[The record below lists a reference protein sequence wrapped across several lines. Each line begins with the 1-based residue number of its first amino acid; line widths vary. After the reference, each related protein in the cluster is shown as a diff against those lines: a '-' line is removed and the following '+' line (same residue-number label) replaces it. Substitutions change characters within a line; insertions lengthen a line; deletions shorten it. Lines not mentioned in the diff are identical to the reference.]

1 MTQMTIRHHSA
12 AGSLPSGT
20 PPPTFE
26 FHIARDVRAKYDFDA
41 AFFSITGNVILAD
54 FRAVRDFVGKL
65 NALREPEDRV
75 SAGRVNAAGL
85 MDEIFHHLFRVYE
98 SEANPGVFRR
108 ALARLETAIGAAE
121 TRGLLLDFTVLFPP
135 RDVYAGKT
143 DPAAYL
149 EGKTGGRPNAEITL
163 EELVLLSLANFNPAN
178 AKLIELFD
186 ERYFSDR
193 ELYAG
198 AISELERFFRE
209 EPGFGPR
216 NQDILALF
224 KSPILLHPDDLEA
237 QLEYIRDQYGPW
249 LGDVFIRRLL
259 SGADLIKEDRFPW
272 TGGPG
277 GPPTAV
283 PRYRGSIN
291 GAERLTLGKS
301 GYRYASESWKDYREP
316 ENFTEDTNWMPRVVL
331 LAKNCSVWLD
341 QLAKQYGR
349 PIQTLDQVP
358 DEELDKIAGWNF
370 NSLWLIGIWER
381 SGASRR
387 IKHLMGN
394 IDAVSS
400 AYSVY
405 DYRVADDLGGE
416 AAFQNLN
423 ERAKARGIRLAS
435 DMVPNHT
442 GIFSQ
447 WVLDH
452 PEYFIQTSYPPFPG
466 YRFTGPDLSEDPS
479 IQLRIEDGYW
489 NRRDAAVAFQRIDNR
504 TGEIRYIYHGNDGT
518 NMPWN
523 DTAQLDMLRSDV
535 REAVIRKIFD
545 IARRFSII
553 RFDAAM
559 TLTKRHF
566 ARLWYPEPGGG
577 GDIPSRSDFA
587 MTKIDFERAFPEEFW
602 REVVDR
608 INAEMPDT
616 LLLAEAFWLL
626 EGYFVRTLG
635 MHRVYNS
642 AFMHM
647 MMKEE
652 NAKYRD
658 LLSETLEFE
667 PEILRRYVSFMSNP
681 DEETAI
687 RQFGTDDKYFGVCVL
702 LVTLPGL
709 PLFAHGQIEGL
720 TEKYGMEYR
729 RAYYHETPNTGLIE
743 RHERE
748 IFPLMQKRFLF
759 SPVAHFWL
767 FDAMAADG
775 SVNENVFAFVNRER
789 GERALVLYNNKYERA
804 SGRIFRSSPKLT
816 ASPDAPKGLETRTIA
831 EALGLNPSPG
841 HYYLYRDSISG
852 LEYIRSGSDA
862 AGNGIEV
869 ELDGFKYRVYL
880 DWREV
885 YDETGDWEKLARRL
899 GRRGVPDIRRAFEES
914 RLEPVHRA
922 FEAVVQTAVPLE
934 IAAVGSLVAAK
945 DETETAAVLEER
957 FAALIRAIQ
966 DHFRLETD
974 SAPAAAAFHQGL
986 AGTRA
991 LRGFGAE
998 IVAAGPR
1005 PPDRDAHPA
1014 IRFIRGAGLP
1024 ADGVLFL
1031 SWLTMASLALL
1042 FPEVGALE
1050 RRRSMEALWL
1060 DTPLKKVFGRLGRG
1074 EFETS
1079 RSLTLLAIL
1088 RAFAASASGLFR
1100 ASGGGW
1106 PALLADDGVRAFL
1119 GVNEFEGVWYY
1130 SKENFE
1136 ELVDWL
1142 FALAVLSE
1150 PAAEG
1155 GGAAV
1160 ETARSAFRRRGEILD
1175 LSLRADYRLDALR
1188 NKLGPA

>member
-1 MTQMTIRHHSA
+1 
-12 AGSLPSGT
+12 
-20 PPPTFE
+20 
-26 FHIARDVRAKYDFDA
+26 
-41 AFFSITGNVILAD
+41 
-54 FRAVRDFVGKL
+54 
-65 NALREPEDRV
+65 
-75 SAGRVNAAGL
+75 
-85 MDEIFHHLFRVYE
+85 
-98 SEANPGVFRR
+98 
-108 ALARLETAIGAAE
+108 
-121 TRGLLLDFTVLFPP
+121 
-135 RDVYAGKT
+135 
-143 DPAAYL
+143 
-149 EGKTGGRPNAEITL
+149 
-163 EELVLLSLANFNPAN
+163 
-178 AKLIELFD
+178 
-186 ERYFSDR
+186 
-193 ELYAG
+193 
-198 AISELERFFRE
+198 
-209 EPGFGPR
+209 
-216 NQDILALF
+216 
-224 KSPILLHPDDLEA
+224 
-237 QLEYIRDQYGPW
+237 
-249 LGDVFIRRLL
+249 
-259 SGADLIKEDRFPW
+259 
-272 TGGPG
+272 
-277 GPPTAV
+277 
-283 PRYRGSIN
+283 
-291 GAERLTLGKS
+291 
-301 GYRYASESWKDYREP
+301 
-316 ENFTEDTNWMPRVVL
+316 
-331 LAKNCSVWLD
+331 
-341 QLAKQYGR
+341 
-349 PIQTLDQVP
+349 
-358 DEELDKIAGWNF
+358 
-370 NSLWLIGIWER
+370 
-381 SGASRR
+381 
-387 IKHLMGN
+387 
-394 IDAVSS
+394 
-400 AYSVY
+400 
-405 DYRVADDLGGE
+405 
-416 AAFQNLN
+416 
-423 ERAKARGIRLAS
+423 
-435 DMVPNHT
+435 
-442 GIFSQ
+442 
-447 WVLDH
+447 
-452 PEYFIQTSYPPFPG
+452 
-466 YRFTGPDLSEDPS
+466 
-479 IQLRIEDGYW
+479 
-489 NRRDAAVAFQRIDNR
+489 
-504 TGEIRYIYHGNDGT
+504 
-518 NMPWN
+518 
-523 DTAQLDMLRSDV
+523 
-535 REAVIRKIFD
+535 
-545 IARRFSII
+545 
-553 RFDAAM
+553 
-559 TLTKRHF
+559 
-566 ARLWYPEPGGG
+566 
-577 GDIPSRSDFA
+577 
-587 MTKIDFERAFPEEFW
+587 
-602 REVVDR
+602 
-608 INAEMPDT
+608 
-616 LLLAEAFWLL
+616 
-626 EGYFVRTLG
+626 
-635 MHRVYNS
+635 
-642 AFMHM
+642 
-647 MMKEE
+647 
-652 NAKYRD
+652 
-658 LLSETLEFE
+658 
-667 PEILRRYVSFMSNP
+667 
-681 DEETAI
+681 
-687 RQFGTDDKYFGVCVL
+687 
-702 LVTLPGL
+702 
-709 PLFAHGQIEGL
+709 
-720 TEKYGMEYR
+720 
-729 RAYYHETPNTGLIE
+729 
-743 RHERE
+743 
-748 IFPLMQKRFLF
+748 MQKRFLF